1 MIRQVKSNGR
11 PPRSLA
17 PLLLALLS
25 LSASFL
31 IGCSGGP
38 KPAQGTGAASRPG
51 AAGKAKVWRPAG
63 HDTLGP
69 TLAIVGGRRITRH
82 DVDSLI
88 ATAPPSAQSQLRDP
102 DGYRDVVKRMVVQ
115 EAVYNAAVR
124 AGLERDSSYLAQVK
138 LSSRDLLMRRF
149 YEMKIQALPAIEDS
163 GLKTYYEAHQ
173 QEFAIHARAKVRH
186 IVVPTRAKALEIR
199 RALEK
204 GALWD
209 QTCAKYSTD
218 KATKGDGGLIGW
230 VAKDSDLVPGIG
242 KAPAIVAAAY
252 SLPIDQISQP
262 LQGVS
267 GWHLI
272 RVETREDETVQPF
285 EATKSRIAT
294 RLKSEQRE
302 KYGKTFTDSLLQ
314 SSATIFD
321 DSIKVALKPSKT
333 AEDYFKE
340 AQAAVTPLQRIEL
353 YKELVKRY
361 PDEKVSIQAQFMI
374 GFTYAE
380 EMGEYDLARREFEEF
395 LRVHPDS
402 ELAGSAKWMIENMGL
417 PGPDLKDD
425 DSGGEGGT
433 SAGPDSGRAGP
444 GGSK

>member
-1 MIRQVKSNGR
+1 
-11 PPRSLA
+11 
-17 PLLLALLS
+17 LS
-25 LSASFL
+25 L

-38 KPAQGTGAASRPG
+38 KPAAGTGAASRPG
-51 AAGKAKVWRPAG
+51 TSGRAKVWQPAAR
-63 HDTLGP
+63 DTLGP
-69 TLAIVGGRRITRH
+69 VVAIVGAKKITRH

-88 ATAPPSAQSQLRDP
+88 ATAPPSAQGELRDP
-102 DGYRDVVKRMVVQ
+102 KGYRDIVKRMVIQ
-115 EAVYNAAVR
+115 EAMYNAAVR
-124 AGLERDSSYLAQVK
+124 AGLERDSSYLAQLK
-138 LSSRDLLMRRF
+138 LSARDLLMRRF
-149 YEMKIQALPAIEDS
+149 YEVKIKSLPAIDDS
-163 GLKTYYEAHQ
+163 SLQAYYQAHP
-173 QEFAIHARAKVRH
+173 QEFAIHARARVRH
-186 IVVPTRAKALEIR
+186 IAVPTQAKALEVR

-218 KATKGDGGLIGW
+218 KATKADGGLIGW
-230 VAKDSDLVPGIG
+230 VAKDSDLVPGLG

-252 SLPIDQISQP
+252 SLPIDKVSQP
-262 LQGVS
+262 LKS
-267 GWHLI
+267 AAGWHLI

-285 EATKSRIAT
+285 ETTKSRILA
-294 RLKSEQRE
+294 RLRSEQRDS
-302 KYGKTFTDSLLQ
+302 YGKAFTDSLLEN
-314 SSATIFD
+314 SNSTIFD
-321 DSIKVALKPSKT
+321 DSIRVALTPSKT

-361 PDEKVSIQAQFMI
+361 PDEHVSIQAQFMI

-380 EMGEYDLARREFEEF
+380 EMGEYDLARKEFEEF
-395 LRVHPDS
+395 VRVHPDS

-417 PGPDLKDD
+417 PGPELKDED
-425 DSGGEGGT
+425 TGGGGGA